1 MPTLKQFR
9 YLVAVADTLHFR
21 RAAEQCH
28 VTQPTLSAQLRELE
42 ERLSVQL
49 VERSRSGVVMTP
61 VGDRIVSLARLVLKD
76 VDSIVEIAKHGK
88 YLFTDTLRLGILHSL
103 GPYLL
108 PQILPEI
115 HETYPELKLY
125 IREAFPQELLNSLEE
140 GKLDLLLFPLP
151 VQEADLACEPVFREP
166 LLLAAPSDHK
176 VKDKPVVERT
186 DLNGETVLALEPG
199 HRLHEQVRNLCNQYG
214 ATLSHEY
221 EGTSLDTLR
230 QMVAMGMGLSF
241 LPALYVR
248 QEMQADEQVITRPI
262 AGAQPSRTIGIV
274 WRKRSS
280 RNGEFSE
287 LAALIRNVVR
297 AKVPEITVLD

>member
-21 RAAEQCH
+21 RAAERCH

-49 VERSRSGVVMTP
+49 VERSRSGVVVTP
-61 VGDRIVSLARLVLKD
+61 VGERIVALARVILKD
-76 VDSIVEIAKHGK
+76 VESITEIAKHGK

-108 PQILPEI
+108 PHILPDI
-115 HETYPELKLY
+115 HETYPKLKIY
-125 IREAFPQELLNSLEE
+125 IREAFPRELLNSLEE
-140 GKLDLLLFPLP
+140 GKLDLLMFPLP
-151 VQEADLACEPVFREP
+151 VAETDLSCEPVFREP
-166 LLLAAPSDHK
+166 LLLAAPSSHPLAN
-176 VKDKPVVERT
+176 KPIVERT

-199 HRLHEQVRNLCNQYG
+199 HRLHEQVRDLCDQYG
-214 ATLSHEY
+214 AALSNDY

-248 QEMQADEQVITRPI
+248 EEMQSDDQVITRPI
-262 AGAQPSRTIGIV
+262 AGAQPNRTIGMV
-274 WRKRSS
+274 WRGRSS
-280 RNGEFSE
+280 HSREYEE
-287 LAALIRNVVR
+287 LASFIRGLLR
-297 AKVPEITVLD
+297 SRIPELTVLE